1 MSLFFT
7 SILHKPHGKG
17 EIFQPLLPPQIPK
30 SQYFAVY
37 WSWYS
42 DRSPTTYHS
51 GSPGACRVA
60 QLWNITSP
68 QPNLLNKAIELCSFV
83 LAKSWEFHMTGDIYW
98 LWKCHLCSKVWCL
111 NHSSRVLK
119 TPQHFSQQDPSTLPA
134 LVHLIRYITVHHLNS
149 HSVSGKTTDNFHS
162 RKPCPSVWSHKP
174 RFVRDLSEMDN
185 G

>member
-111 NHSSRVLK
+111 NHSSRAL
-119 TPQHFSQQDPSTLPA
+119 LPA
-134 LVHLIRYITVHHLNS
+134 GSFYP
-149 HSVSGKTTDNFHS
+149 
-162 RKPCPSVWSHKP
+162 PCPGSPDQIYYSTPLKFP
-174 RFVRDLSEMDN
+174 FCFR
-185 G
+185 